1 MKKLEAIIRPEKFQ
15 ELREELDRHGVNGM
29 TISEVAGCGQQKGQE
44 GVFRGNKYEIKLYPK
59 VKVELVVDNEDVDV
73 TAKIISKTC
82 STDQVG
88 DGKIFVS
95 AVEDVY
101 RIRTGETGKEALQ

>member
-15 ELREELDRHGVNGM
+15 ELREELDQHGVKGM
-29 TISEVAGCGQQKGQE
+29 TISEVAGCGQQKGQK

-59 VKVELVVDNEDVDV
+59 VKVELVVDNDDVDV
-73 TAKIISKTC
+73 TANIISRTC